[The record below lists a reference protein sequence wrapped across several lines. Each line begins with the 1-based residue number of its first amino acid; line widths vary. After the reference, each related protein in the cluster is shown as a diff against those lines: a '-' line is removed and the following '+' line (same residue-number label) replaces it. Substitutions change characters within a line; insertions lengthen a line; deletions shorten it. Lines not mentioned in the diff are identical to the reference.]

1 MVELP
6 GKIKDIVLC
15 VRNCFFLGGGAIF
28 VFILYPTAA
37 FETVEIL
44 ILISHMY

>member
-15 VRNCFFLGGGAIF
+15 VRNCFFWGGGAIF